1 MKDDMGMKSTL
12 INERI
17 LSTRGSLSGDAPDS
31 KSKFKVGLAKINQE
45 LWLVLSL
52 FVIAGLFNWLV
63 ASHRMILGLYTLP
76 TIFSAYVYG
85 RRHAVLTASASIFM
99 VLILLWK
106 NSGLFAGSAPF
117 ALNFDQWS
125 ELVTWAC
132 LLLITAYAMGTLY
145 DRTERH
151 LGELRQTY
159 FGLLTILQ
167 QFISNDKYTHNH
179 SYRVALYAS
188 SIATRM
194 GFTQDC
200 IDDVRAAAL
209 LHDVGK
215 LETSRD
221 LLHKAASLTPEEM
234 AEMRQHVQKG
244 VALLE
249 PVGGSLRRVLPII
262 LAHHDKFD
270 GSGYGPSKGAEI
282 PIEARVLAVADAFDT
297 LTSDRPYRRAVTPFE
312 ARQIIVSSAGTNFD
326 PAVVDAFVNAFEHGE
341 MEIPEALVV

>member
-1 MKDDMGMKSTL
+1 MKSSL
-12 INERI
+12 AYERAFGR
-17 LSTRGSLSGDAPDS
+17 RGEGAGGGSGTESSL
-31 KSKFKVGLAKINQE
+31 KFHLARVNQE

-52 FVIAGLFNWLV
+52 FIIAGLINWLV
-63 ASHRMILGLYTLP
+63 ASHHLIVGFYTLP
-76 TIFSAYVYG
+76 TLFSAYVYG
-85 RRHAVLTASASIFM
+85 RRHAVLTASASIFIVV
-99 VLILLWK
+99 VLVLT
-106 NSGLFAGSAPF
+106 NAGLFVRSTQSVSEY
-117 ALNFDQWS
+117 DQWA
-125 ELVTWAC
+125 ELATWAG
-132 LLLITAYAMGTLY
+132 LLLIAYAMGTLY
-145 DRTERH
+145 ELKEH
-151 LGELRQTY
+151 NLAELRQTY

-194 GFTQDC
+194 GFDEGR

-215 LETSRD
+215 LETSRE

-234 AEMRQHVQKG
+234 TEMRNHVQKG

-262 LAHHDKFD
+262 LAHHDKYD
-270 GSGYGPSKGAEI
+270 CSGYRPYKGQDI
-282 PIEARVLAVADAFDT
+282 PVEARVLAVADDFDT

-312 ARQIIVSSAGTNFD
+312 ARQLIVSGAGGSFD
-326 PAVVDAFVNAFEHGE
+326 PTVVDAFVNAFEHGE
-341 MEIPEALVV
+341 MEIPEALAI

>member
-1 MKDDMGMKSTL
+1 MKSSV
-12 INERI
+12 IYERAFGRQGDTAGGSKLK
-17 LSTRGSLSGDAPDS
+17 LSLPQ
-31 KSKFKVGLAKINQE
+31 VNQE

-52 FVIAGLFNWLV
+52 FVIAGLINWLV
-63 ASHRMILGLYTLP
+63 ASHRLIVGFYTLP
-76 TIFSAYVYG
+76 TLFSAYVYG

-99 VLILLWK
+99 VVVLVLTNKNLIV
-106 NSGLFAGSAPF
+106 GSTHLVSPY
-117 ALNFDQWS
+117 DQWA
-125 ELVTWAC
+125 ELATWAG
-132 LLLITAYAMGTLY
+132 LLLVTAYAMGTLY
-145 DRTERH
+145 ERKERH

-188 SIATRM
+188 ALATRM
-194 GFTQDC
+194 GFDQEH

-215 LETSRD
+215 LETSRE

-234 AEMRQHVQKG
+234 TEMRKHVQKG

-270 GSGYGPSKGAEI
+270 GSGYGPAKGNEI
-282 PIEARVLAVADAFDT
+282 PIEARVLAVADAYDT

-312 ARQIIVSSAGTNFD
+312 AKEMIRSGSGASFD
-326 PAVVDAFVNAFEHGE
+326 PTVVDAFVEAFELGQ
-341 MEIPEALVV
+341 MEIPEALAI

>member
-1 MKDDMGMKSTL
+1 MRSTL
-12 INERI
+12 INERV
-17 LSTRGSLSGDAPDS
+17 LGGRGSLAGNVPDAE
-31 KSKFKVGLAKINQE
+31 SKFKVGLARINQE

-106 NSGLFAGSAPF
+106 NTGLSAGSAPF
-117 ALNFDQWS
+117 AMNYDQWS
-125 ELVTWAC
+125 ELLTWAG

-145 DRTERH
+145 DRKEHH

-188 SIATRM
+188 SIAARM
-194 GFTQDC
+194 GFEQDR

-234 AEMRQHVQKG
+234 AEMRKHVQKG

-270 GSGYGPSKGAEI
+270 GSGYGPSKGDQI
-282 PIEARVLAVADAFDT
+282 PIEARVLAVADAYDT

-312 ARQIIVSSAGTNFD
+312 ARQIIVSSAGSNFD
-326 PAVVDAFVNAFEHGE
+326 PAVVDAFVTAFEHGE
-341 MEIPEALVV
+341 IEIPEALVV

>member
-1 MKDDMGMKSTL
+1 MKSAL
-12 INERI
+12 IYERAFGRRE
-17 LSTRGSLSGDAPDS
+17 TVAEDASEVKPT
-31 KSKFKVGLAKINQE
+31 FKGGLARINQE

-76 TIFSAYVYG
+76 TLFSAYVYG
-85 RRHAVLTASASIFM
+85 RRHAVLTASASIFI
-99 VLILLWK
+99 VLVLVLTNTHLFVVTVPLL
-106 NSGLFAGSAPF
+106 
-117 ALNFDQWS
+117 DYEQWA
-125 ELVTWAC
+125 ELITWAS

-145 DRTERH
+145 DRKERH

-188 SIATRM
+188 SIAARM
-194 GFTQDC
+194 GFDQQH
-200 IDDVRAAAL
+200 IDDIRAAAL

-215 LETSRD
+215 LETSRE

-234 AEMRQHVQKG
+234 VEMRKHVEKG

-249 PVGGSLRRVLPII
+249 PIGGALRRVLPII
-262 LAHHDKFD
+262 LAHHDKYD
-270 GSGYGPSKGAEI
+270 GSGYGPSKGDEI
-282 PIEARVLAVADAFDT
+282 PIEARVLAVADAYDT

-326 PAVVDAFVNAFEHGE
+326 PAVVDAFVDAFEHGQ
-341 MEIPEALVV
+341 MEIPEALAL

>member
-1 MKDDMGMKSTL
+1 MRSESIAGKPEAIQGLDL
-12 INERI
+12 E
-17 LSTRGSLSGDAPDS
+17 RGSKLESQL
-31 KSKFKVGLAKINQE
+31 KTIFVNVNQE

-52 FVIAGLFNWLV
+52 FIIAGLTNWLV
-63 ASHRMILGLYTLP
+63 ASQHMILVFYTLP

-85 RRHAVLTASASIFM
+85 RRHAVLTALASLFL
-99 VLILLWK
+99 VVILAHA
-106 NSGLFAGSAPF
+106 NSGLFTRSVEGISGYQYWMELAVWGS
-117 ALNFDQWS
+117 
-125 ELVTWAC
+125 
-132 LLLITAYAMGTLY
+132 LLLITACAMGTLY
-145 DRTERH
+145 ERKASH
-151 LGELRQTY
+151 VRGLKETY
-159 FGLLTILQ
+159 FGVLTILQ

-188 SIATRM
+188 SIAARM
-194 GFTQDC
+194 GFDQQH

-215 LETSRD
+215 LETNRD

-234 AEMRQHVQKG
+234 SEMRKHVEKG

-270 GSGYGPSKGAEI
+270 GSGYGPSKGTQI
-282 PIEARVLAVADAFDT
+282 PIEARVLAVADAYDT

-326 PAVVDAFVNAFEHGE
+326 PAVVDAFVSAFEHGE

>member
-1 MKDDMGMKSTL
+1 MKSTL
-12 INERI
+12 AHEPALARAGHVPGNITD
-17 LSTRGSLSGDAPDS
+17 L
-31 KSKFKVGLAKINQE
+31 KSKFKIGLARINQE

-99 VLILLWK
+99 VLVLLWK
-106 NSGLFAGSAPF
+106 NSSLFAVSGPF
-117 ALNFDQWS
+117 VLSYEQWS
-125 ELVTWAC
+125 ELLTWAC

-145 DRTERH
+145 DRQERH

-179 SYRVALYAS
+179 SYRVAMYAV
-188 SIATRM
+188 SIATRL
-194 GFTQDC
+194 GLDQEH

-209 LHDVGK
+209 LHDVGR

-221 LLHKAASLTPEEM
+221 LLQKAANLTPQEM
-234 AEMRQHVQKG
+234 VEMRKHVQKG

-262 LAHHDKFD
+262 LAHHDQHD
-270 GSGYGPSKGAEI
+270 GSGSSPSKGDEI
-282 PIEARVLAVADAFDT
+282 PIEARVLTVADAYDT

-312 ARQIIVSSAGTNFD
+312 AKEVIVSSAASNFD
-326 PAVVDAFVNAFEHGE
+326 PAVVDAFVDAFEHGQ
-341 MEIPEALVV
+341 MEIPEALAL

>member
-1 MKDDMGMKSTL
+1 MVRFEEVHSPGALSDMENGMKSTFR
-12 INERI
+12 NERI
-17 LSTRGSLSGDAPDS
+17 LGTRASLAGDASDI
-31 KSKFKVGLAKINQE
+31 KSKFKGALARINQE

-106 NSGLFAGSAPF
+106 DTGLFAGSAPF
-117 ALNFDQWS
+117 ALTYDQWS

-145 DRTERH
+145 DKKERH
-151 LGELRQTY
+151 MGELRQTY

-194 GFTQDC
+194 GFDQDR
-200 IDDVRAAAL
+200 IDDVRHGGDGAR
-209 LHDVGK
+209 
-215 LETSRD
+215 RD
-221 LLHKAASLTPEEM
+221 RHGVFIKA
-234 AEMRQHVQKG
+234 
-244 VALLE
+244 
-249 PVGGSLRRVLPII
+249 
-262 LAHHDKFD
+262 
-270 GSGYGPSKGAEI
+270 
-282 PIEARVLAVADAFDT
+282 
-297 LTSDRPYRRAVTPFE
+297 
-312 ARQIIVSSAGTNFD
+312 
-326 PAVVDAFVNAFEHGE
+326 
-341 MEIPEALVV
+341 

>member
-1 MKDDMGMKSTL
+1 VKATVFY
-12 INERI
+12 ERAFD
-17 LSTRGSLSGDAPDS
+17 RQGDAAGGS
-31 KSKFKVGLAKINQE
+31 KSKLSFPQVNQE

-52 FVIAGLFNWLV
+52 FVIAGLINWLV
-63 ASHRMILGLYTLP
+63 ASHHLIVGFYTLP
-76 TIFSAYVYG
+76 TLFSAYVYG
-85 RRHAVLTASASIFM
+85 RRHAVLTAAASIFM
-99 VLILLWK
+99 VAVLVLT
-106 NSGLFAGSAPF
+106 NRNLFVGSTHF
-117 ALNFDQWS
+117 VSEYDQWAQ
-125 ELVTWAC
+125 LITWAG

-145 DRTERH
+145 ERKERH

-188 SIATRM
+188 ALATRM
-194 GFTQDC
+194 RFDQEH

-215 LETSRD
+215 LETSRE

-234 AEMRQHVQKG
+234 VEMRKHVQKG

-270 GSGYGPSKGAEI
+270 GSGYGPSKGDEI
-282 PIEARVLAVADAFDT
+282 PIEARVLAVADAYDT

-312 ARQIIVSSAGTNFD
+312 ARQIIVSGSGASFD
-326 PAVVDAFVNAFEHGE
+326 PTVVDAFVSAFELGQ
-341 MEIPEALVV
+341 MEIPEALAI

>member
-1 MKDDMGMKSTL
+1 MKSSM
-12 INERI
+12 IYERAFGG
-17 LSTRGSLSGDAPDS
+17 RGDAAGGS
-31 KSKFKVGLAKINQE
+31 KMKVSLPQVNQE

-52 FVIAGLFNWLV
+52 FVIAGLINWLV
-63 ASHRMILGLYTLP
+63 ASHRLIVGFYTLP
-76 TIFSAYVYG
+76 TLFSAYVYG

-99 VLILLWK
+99 VVVLVLTNKDLVV
-106 NSGLFAGSAPF
+106 GSTHVVSPY
-117 ALNFDQWS
+117 DQWT
-125 ELVTWAC
+125 ELITWAG

-145 DRTERH
+145 ERKERH

-188 SIATRM
+188 ALATRM
-194 GFTQDC
+194 GFDQEH

-215 LETSRD
+215 LETSRE
-221 LLHKAASLTPEEM
+221 LLHKAASLTSEEM
-234 AEMRQHVQKG
+234 VEMRKHVQKG

-270 GSGYGPSKGAEI
+270 GSGYGPAKGDQI
-282 PIEARVLAVADAFDT
+282 PIEARVLAVADAYDT

-312 ARQIIVSSAGTNFD
+312 AKEMIRSGSGASFD
-326 PAVVDAFVNAFEHGE
+326 PTVVDAFVEAFELGQ
-341 MEIPEALVV
+341 MEIPEALAI

>member
-1 MKDDMGMKSTL
+1 MESSSYGRAL
-12 INERI
+12 GR
-17 LSTRGSLSGDAPDS
+17 RGGAALRLPQ
-31 KSKFKVGLAKINQE
+31 VNQE

-52 FVIAGLFNWLV
+52 FIIAGLMNWIV
-63 ASHRMILGLYTLP
+63 ASHRLIVGFYTLP
-76 TIFSAYVYG
+76 TLFSAYVYG

-99 VLILLWK
+99 VVVLVLTNK
-106 NSGLFAGSAPF
+106 NRFVGSTHF
-117 ALNFDQWS
+117 VSEYDQWA
-125 ELVTWAC
+125 ELITWAG

-145 DRTERH
+145 DRKERH

-188 SIATRM
+188 ALAARM
-194 GFTQDC
+194 GFDQEH

-215 LETSRD
+215 LETSRE

-234 AEMRQHVQKG
+234 VEMRKHVQKG

-249 PVGGSLRRVLPII
+249 PVGGSLCRVLPII

-270 GSGYGPSKGAEI
+270 GSGYGPAKGDEI
-282 PIEARVLAVADAFDT
+282 PIEARVLAVADAYDT

-312 ARQIIVSSAGTNFD
+312 AKQMIVTGAGASFD
-326 PAVVDAFVNAFEHGE
+326 PTVVGAFVDAFELGQ
-341 MEIPEALVV
+341 MEIPEALAI

>member
-1 MKDDMGMKSTL
+1 MKSAL
-12 INERI
+12 INERV
-17 LSTRGSLSGDAPDS
+17 LVNRGSLALDKPGG
-31 KSKFKVGLAKINQE
+31 KSKFKVALATINQE

-52 FVIAGLFNWLV
+52 FVVAGLFNWLV
-63 ASHRMILGLYTLP
+63 ESHRMILGLYTLP

-85 RRHAVLTASASIFM
+85 RRHAVLTACASIFM
-99 VLILLWK
+99 VFILLWK
-106 NSGLFAGSAPF
+106 NSGLFSGSAPF
-117 ALNFDQWS
+117 ALSYDQWS
-125 ELVTWAC
+125 ELISWAG

-145 DRTERH
+145 DRQERH
-151 LGELRQTY
+151 LRELRQTY

-188 SIATRM
+188 AIASRM
-194 GFTQDC
+194 GFDQEH

-234 AEMRQHVQKG
+234 VEIRKHVQKG

-262 LAHHDKFD
+262 LAHHDRYD
-270 GSGYGPSKGAEI
+270 GSGYRPTKGEEI
-282 PIEARVLAVADAFDT
+282 PIEARILAVADAFDT
-297 LTSDRPYRRAVTPFE
+297 LTSDRPYRRAVSPFE
-312 ARQIIVSSAGTNFD
+312 ARQIIVSSAGANFD
-326 PAVVDAFVNAFEHGE
+326 PVVVNKFVEAFEHGE

>member
-1 MKDDMGMKSTL
+1 MY
-12 INERI
+12 ERAFGRRGDTAGGSKLK
-17 LSTRGSLSGDAPDS
+17 LSLPQ
-31 KSKFKVGLAKINQE
+31 VNQE

-52 FVIAGLFNWLV
+52 FVIAGLINWLV
-63 ASHRMILGLYTLP
+63 ASHRLIVGFYTLP
-76 TIFSAYVYG
+76 TLFSAYVYG

-99 VLILLWK
+99 VVVLVLTNK
-106 NSGLFAGSAPF
+106 NLVVGSTHMVPPY
-117 ALNFDQWS
+117 DQWT
-125 ELVTWAC
+125 ELITWAG
-132 LLLITAYAMGTLY
+132 LLLVTAYAMGTLY
-145 DRTERH
+145 ERKERH

-188 SIATRM
+188 ALATRM
-194 GFTQDC
+194 GFDQEH

-215 LETSRD
+215 LETSRE

-234 AEMRQHVQKG
+234 TEMRKHVQKG
-244 VALLE
+244 VAFLE

-270 GSGYGPSKGAEI
+270 GSGYGPAKGDEI
-282 PIEARVLAVADAFDT
+282 PIEARVLAVADAYDT

-312 ARQIIVSSAGTNFD
+312 AKEMIRSGSGASFD
-326 PAVVDAFVNAFEHGE
+326 PTVVDAFVEAFELGQ
-341 MEIPEALVV
+341 MEIPEALAI

>member
-1 MKDDMGMKSTL
+1 VKSSM
-12 INERI
+12 IYERAFG
-17 LSTRGSLSGDAPDS
+17 RRGDAAGGS
-31 KSKFKVGLAKINQE
+31 KMKLSLPQVNQE

-52 FVIAGLFNWLV
+52 FIIAGLINWLV
-63 ASHRMILGLYTLP
+63 ASHRLIVGFYTLP
-76 TIFSAYVYG
+76 TLFSAYVYG

-99 VLILLWK
+99 VVVLVLTNK
-106 NSGLFAGSAPF
+106 NLAVGSTQ
-117 ALNFDQWS
+117 LVSEYDQWT
-125 ELVTWAC
+125 ELVTWAG
-132 LLLITAYAMGTLY
+132 LLLVTAYAMGTLY
-145 DRTERH
+145 ERKERH

-188 SIATRM
+188 ALATRM
-194 GFTQDC
+194 GFDQEH

-215 LETSRD
+215 LETSRE

-234 AEMRQHVQKG
+234 VEMRKHVQKG

-270 GSGYGPSKGAEI
+270 GSGYGPAKGNEI
-282 PIEARVLAVADAFDT
+282 PIEARVLAVADAYDT

-312 ARQIIVSSAGTNFD
+312 AKEMIVTGSGASFD
-326 PAVVDAFVNAFEHGE
+326 PTVVDAFVEAFELGQ
-341 MEIPEALVV
+341 MEIPEALAI

>member
-1 MKDDMGMKSTL
+1 MKSTL
-12 INERI
+12 INERV
-17 LSTRGSLSGDAPDS
+17 LGRSSTTAGSAADVG
-31 KSKFKVGLAKINQE
+31 SKFKVALSQINQE

-52 FVIAGLFNWLV
+52 FIIAALFNWLV

-99 VLILLWK
+99 VLILIWK
-106 NSGLFAGSAPF
+106 NAGLFSGSAPF
-117 ALNFDQWS
+117 VLTFEEWS

-132 LLLITAYAMGTLY
+132 LLLITAFAMGTLY
-145 DRTERH
+145 DRKELH
-151 LGELRQTY
+151 LAELRQTY

-188 SIATRM
+188 ALAKRM
-194 GFTQDC
+194 GFDQEH
-200 IDDVRAAAL
+200 IDDIRAAAL

-215 LETSRD
+215 LETSRE

-234 AEMRQHVQKG
+234 VEMRKHVEKG
-244 VALLE
+244 VAMLE
-249 PVGGSLRRVLPII
+249 PVGGSLRRVLPIV
-262 LAHHDKFD
+262 LAHHDKYD
-270 GSGYGPSKGAEI
+270 GSGYSPSKGNEI
-282 PIEARVLAVADAFDT
+282 PIGARILAVADAYDT

-312 ARQIIVSSAGTNFD
+312 ARQIVVSSAGTNFD
-326 PAVVDAFVNAFEHGE
+326 PAVVDAFVDAFEHGE
-341 MEIPEALVV
+341 MEIPEALVI

>member
-1 MKDDMGMKSTL
+1 MNSATIEKGVLGAPGQTAVDASRPKS
-12 INERI
+12 
-17 LSTRGSLSGDAPDS
+17 
-31 KSKFKVGLAKINQE
+31 GLKGAVARINQE

-106 NSGLFAGSAPF
+106 DTGLFAGSGPF
-117 ALNFDQWS
+117 ELNYEQWS
-125 ELVTWAC
+125 ELITWAG
-132 LLLITAYAMGTLY
+132 LLLITAYSMGTLY
-145 DRTERH
+145 DKKERH

-179 SYRVALYAS
+179 SYRVALYAC

-194 GFTQDC
+194 GFDQER

-221 LLHKAASLTPEEM
+221 LLYKAATLTPEEM
-234 AEMRQHVQKG
+234 VEMRQHVQKG
-244 VALLE
+244 VAMLE

-262 LAHHDKFD
+262 LAHHDKYD
-270 GSGYGPSKGAEI
+270 GSGYGPAKGDEI
-282 PIEARVLAVADAFDT
+282 PLEARVLAVADAYDT

-312 ARQIIVSSAGTNFD
+312 AKQIVVTSAGTNFD
-326 PAVVDAFVNAFEHGE
+326 PAVVDAFVAAFEHGE
-341 MEIPEALVV
+341 MELAEALAI

>member
-1 MKDDMGMKSTL
+1 MKSSL
-12 INERI
+12 VYERAFGR
-17 LSTRGSLSGDAPDS
+17 RGEVAGSGSDGDS
-31 KSKFKVGLAKINQE
+31 NFKFNLARVNQE

-52 FVIAGLFNWLV
+52 FIIAGLINWLV
-63 ASHRMILGLYTLP
+63 ASHRLIVGFYTLP
-76 TIFSAYVYG
+76 TLFSAYVYG
-85 RRHAVLTASASIFM
+85 RRHAVLTATASIFIVVAL
-99 VLILLWK
+99 VLT
-106 NSGLFAGSAPF
+106 NANLFLRSTQFVSAY
-117 ALNFDQWS
+117 DQWA
-125 ELVTWAC
+125 ELATWAG
-132 LLLITAYAMGTLY
+132 LLLVTAYAMGTLY
-145 DRTERH
+145 ERKEHH
-151 LGELRQTY
+151 LAELRQTY

-194 GFTQDC
+194 GFDEGR

-215 LETSRD
+215 LKTSRE

-234 AEMRQHVQKG
+234 TEMRKHVQKG

-270 GSGYGPSKGAEI
+270 GSGYRPYKGDEI
-282 PIEARVLAVADAFDT
+282 PVEARVLAVADAYDT

-312 ARQIIVSSAGTNFD
+312 ARQLIVSGAGASFD
-326 PAVVDAFVNAFEHGE
+326 PIVVDAFVDAFEHGE
-341 MEIPEALVV
+341 MEIPEALAI

>member
-1 MKDDMGMKSTL
+1 MY
-12 INERI
+12 ERAFG
-17 LSTRGSLSGDAPDS
+17 RRGDAAGGS
-31 KSKFKVGLAKINQE
+31 KMKLSLPQVNQE

-52 FVIAGLFNWLV
+52 FIIAGLINWLV
-63 ASHRMILGLYTLP
+63 ASHRLIVGFYTLP
-76 TIFSAYVYG
+76 TLFSAYVYG

-99 VLILLWK
+99 VVALVLTNK
-106 NSGLFAGSAPF
+106 NLAAGATHQVTPY
-117 ALNFDQWS
+117 DQWT
-125 ELVTWAC
+125 ELVTWAG
-132 LLLITAYAMGTLY
+132 LLLVTAYAMGTLY
-145 DRTERH
+145 ERKEHH

-188 SIATRM
+188 ALATRM
-194 GFTQDC
+194 GFDQEH

-234 AEMRQHVQKG
+234 VEMRKHVQKG
-244 VALLE
+244 VAMLE

-262 LAHHDKFD
+262 LSHHDKFD
-270 GSGYGPSKGAEI
+270 GSGYGPSKGDEI
-282 PIEARVLAVADAFDT
+282 PIEARVLAVADAYDT

-312 ARQIIVSSAGTNFD
+312 AKEMIRAGSGASFD
-326 PAVVDAFVNAFEHGE
+326 PTVVEAFVSAFELGQ
-341 MEIPEALVV
+341 MEIPEALAI

>member
-1 MKDDMGMKSTL
+1 VKSSVMY
-12 INERI
+12 ERAFG
-17 LSTRGSLSGDAPDS
+17 RRGDAAGGS
-31 KSKFKVGLAKINQE
+31 KMKLSLPQVNQE

-52 FVIAGLFNWLV
+52 FIIAGLINWLV
-63 ASHRMILGLYTLP
+63 ASHRLIVGFYTLP
-76 TIFSAYVYG
+76 TLFSAYVYG

-99 VLILLWK
+99 VVVLVLTNK
-106 NSGLFAGSAPF
+106 NLAVGSTQ
-117 ALNFDQWS
+117 LVSEYDQWT
-125 ELVTWAC
+125 ELVTWAG
-132 LLLITAYAMGTLY
+132 LLLVTAYAMGTLY
-145 DRTERH
+145 ERKERH

-188 SIATRM
+188 ALATRM
-194 GFTQDC
+194 GFDQEH

-215 LETSRD
+215 LETSRE

-234 AEMRQHVQKG
+234 VEMRKHVQKG

-270 GSGYGPSKGAEI
+270 GSGYGPAKGNEI
-282 PIEARVLAVADAFDT
+282 PIEARVLAVADAYDT

-312 ARQIIVSSAGTNFD
+312 AKEMIVTGSGASFD
-326 PAVVDAFVNAFEHGE
+326 PTVVDAFVEAFELGQ
-341 MEIPEALVV
+341 MEIPEALAI